1 MYGNLNPRRQIVCPK
16 TIQNVQHM
24 TNGRPCGMTRTMF
37 TEHMFFIRE
46 KSVYTSPWLMNFYS
60 FLMANPWTMENLQLT
75 FELRRNEILQINC
88 DDWYEHTFVME

>member
-37 TEHMFFIRE
+37 TEHMFFYSRE
-46 KSVYTSPWLMNFYS
+46 KCVHFSVAHEFLLFSYGQSLNDGKPAINF
-60 FLMANPWTMENLQLT
+60 WIT
-75 FELRRNEILQINC
+75 
-88 DDWYEHTFVME
+88 